1 MKLKKSITKR
11 TQKNPKLTRLILKT
25 RDQGHE
31 IEKTLQKANQNK
43 LCNSIPNNLILK
55 DKTKK

>member
-31 IEKTLQKANQNK
+31 IEKTL
-43 LCNSIPNNLILK
+43 
-55 DKTKK
+55 